1 MKNGLIKMT
10 EKEYRSLDLPNFS
23 LLKDFDKPLGY
34 IQNKPKVMETASMK
48 LGTAVHSLVLEPL
61 VFKEIYEAE
70 EKIRFNGD
78 KINKRLKAHREYIE
92 NMVNMLGVTII
103 PSSDKNIF
111 NYRNVIN
118 MAKSV
123 KAEIYNDLEQTEMV
137 NIFEF
142 NGQQYKSKIDFI
154 NHSGNSFGDIKT
166 IKANI
171 LQSDDLLKWKIINA
185 KYHEQLA
192 FYYMGL
198 HLNGV
203 DIKEGKLVFV
213 ENSAPHMTRTVKFTS
228 NELTDI
234 FNTTIIHKLEKH
246 KEYVKN
252 KNKSYPT
259 KYSNLQW
266 GDLWN

>member
-1 MKNGLIKMT
+1 MENGLIKMT

-34 IQNKPKVMETASMK
+34 IQNKPKVIETASMK

-61 VFKEIYEAE
+61 EFKQLYEAE

-78 KINKRLKAHREYIE
+78 KINKRLKAHREYLDDIDKI
-92 NMVNMLGVTII
+92 II
-103 PSSDKNIF
+103 PASEKNIF

-118 MAKSV
+118 MSKSV
-123 KAEIYNDLEQTEMV
+123 KTEIEFYLEQTEMV
-137 NIFEF
+137 NIFEL
-142 NGQQYKSKIDFI
+142 NNQQYKSKIDFI
-154 NHSGNSFGDIKT
+154 SHSTHSFGDIKT

-198 HLNGV
+198 QLNGV
-203 DIKEGKLVFV
+203 NIEYAQLAFV
-213 ENSAPHMTRTVKFTS
+213 ENSAPHMTRIVKFTAD
-228 NELTDI
+228 ELINI
-234 FNTTIIHKLEKH
+234 FNNSVIPKIEKYKH
-246 KEYVKN
+246 LMTN
-252 KNKSYPT
+252 DHISYPT
-259 KYSNLQW
+259 SYERLLW
-266 GDLWN
+266 GELWT